1 MERAPEKH
9 FEAGFDQRPTCYRSY
24 RRTVSVHGL
33 PGSGDDGLDRP
44 TVTPAPAP
52 SDDQL
57 IRLAVVASAA
67 GAVIVLLVAR
77 WLKRHIVVSWHP

>member
-1 MERAPEKH
+1 MERAPENH
-9 FEAGFDQRPTCYRSY
+9 LEAGFDQRRAGHRSY
-24 RRTVSVHGL
+24 RRTVSVRGL

-57 IRLAVVASAA
+57 IRLAAVSSAA
-67 GAVIVLLVAR
+67 GLVIAVLVAR
-77 WLKRHIVVSWHP
+77 WLKRHIVVSWRP